1 MRGRPPKHPDDRRR
15 ACSISMSP
23 ESWDKLK
30 MLKRDLAAK
39 SVGSTIEWLI
49 EKYENGLTLEDWK

>member
-1 MRGRPPKHPDDRRR
+1 
-15 ACSISMSP
+15 MSP

-49 EKYENGLTLEDWK
+49 EKHENGLTLEDWK